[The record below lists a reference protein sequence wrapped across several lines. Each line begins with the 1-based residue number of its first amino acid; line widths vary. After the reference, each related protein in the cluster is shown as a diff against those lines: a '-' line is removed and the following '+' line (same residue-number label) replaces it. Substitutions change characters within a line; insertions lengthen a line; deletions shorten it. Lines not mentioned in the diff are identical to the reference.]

1 MAHYEDIQSHVVEHR
16 RILHTIPEVGSLLPQ
31 TSAYVESQLKKL
43 GISFQKSHVDSGILA
58 TIQGS
63 GPGRCIAFR
72 ADMDALPVEEQTG
85 LPFSSKIPGSM
96 HACGHDAHTAILLG
110 TAEVLARQRNQF
122 SGTIKL
128 LFQANEE
135 ACQGAKQ
142 MIADGFLE
150 HPKPDALLSLHVG
163 VLDDT
168 LSSGQIGIYPGNV
181 MSSSDRFDV
190 YINGKGGHGSHPEET
205 VDPISVAAQVIGA
218 LQCLISREINAQEAG
233 VLSFCSI
240 DGGNTYNVI
249 PDCVHIRGTIR
260 TLNPEIRRY
269 VITRMAEISHGIASA
284 MRAEASVMIEETTP
298 VLKNDPALASFVAEA
313 AHTFLPDDLIV
324 TKLMRANMGSEDAA
338 YLHQCVPAVYC
349 FLSTNNPEKATNI
362 SHHNGRFD
370 IDEDVLWE
378 GVGLFVST
386 AMRFLPINHT

>member
-1 MAHYEDIQSHVVEHR
+1 MVHYKDIQPRVVEHR
-16 RILHTIPEVGSLLPQ
+16 RILHSIPEVGSFLPQ
-31 TSAYVESQLKKL
+31 TSAYVESQLKAL
-43 GISFQKSHVDSGILA
+43 GISYQKSHIDSGILA

-63 GPGRCIAFR
+63 SPGRCIALR
-72 ADMDALPVEEQTG
+72 ADMDALPIEERTG
-85 LPFSSKIPGSM
+85 LSFASKIPGCM

-110 TAEVLARQRNQF
+110 AAEVLAHQRSQF
-122 SGTIKL
+122 PGTIKL

-142 MIADGFLE
+142 MIADGFLKN
-150 HPKPDALLSLHVG
+150 PAPDALLSLHVG

-205 VDPISVAAQVIGA
+205 VDPISVAAQVIGT

-240 DGGNTYNVI
+240 EGGNTYNVI

-260 TLNPEIRRY
+260 TLNPEIRRHI
-269 VITRMAEISHGIASA
+269 VMRMTEIAQGVASA
-284 MRAEASVMIEETTP
+284 MRAEASVIIEETTP

-324 TKLMRANMGSEDAA
+324 TKLKQANMGSEDAA

-349 FLSTNNPEKATNI
+349 FLSTNNPEKAANI
-362 SHHNGRFD
+362 PHHNGRFN

-378 GVGLFVST
+378 GVGLFAST
-386 AMRFLPINHT
+386 AMRFLTVNHT